1 MKRTIRAQIFL
12 VSVFAGLLLFSI
24 SVFTTF
30 ASAQQPV
37 SYTISGSVKHLATQV
52 SLNDII
58 ITVKDVS
65 GGQTAGVTTSDP
77 SGNYSLSL
85 LSPRTYTLLASKTG
99 YLDSSPPDLIELTDT
114 SPNKVVNLF
123 MESEVASL
131 SLSAGWN
138 FISFPQ
144 LPSSPASIETVLKDV
159 SPKVRIVWGY
169 DNVNKVWLKYSPNLS
184 LRTPNSLDKV
194 EYGKGYWIYM
204 DAPGTINLTSW
215 LPPSI
220 PTIQLYAGWNLIG
233 YNGPDNTDVLTA
245 LSGISG
251 KWSILWNWQNGQWY
265 GKHTAIVSLPS
276 PIQALSAFNRS
287 RAYWIRAKTDTPV
300 DPGQAKNG
308 EIIRYYEALTDT
320 LVSNNKVP
328 GLIAGVWAPDQNLT
342 WVKAK
347 GKASIAS
354 GDLMKDYYQFRIGS
368 ITKTFTYTVLLQL
381 ADKGLLN
388 LDDKLSTYF
397 PDFPNAGNVTIRMI
411 CNHTSGIYNYNK
423 SAIFTSQMITNPLKV
438 WDPQEF
444 LNIARDQ
451 PYYFS
456 PGTGYEYS
464 NTNTVMAGMIVEKIT
479 GNKIEYE
486 IKKRIIEKLGMNNTY
501 YPVNNLFPGQHS
513 NGYGWWGFG
522 DSKADVT
529 EAFDPSCAGAS
540 GAIVSD
546 IYDLKT
552 WIEAAVNGTLLSPA
566 MQSQRLTP
574 VNSTEI
580 VSYGLGLGSIN
591 TGSSGF
597 VWGHTG
603 VIYGYRSVAYY
614 WPAKN
619 VTIVI
624 SFNTVEDDPS
634 LLLFQMLDRL

>member
-24 SVFTTF
+24 LIFTPS
-30 ASAQQPV
+30 ASAQQSV
-37 SYTISGSVKHLATQV
+37 SYTVSGSVKHLATQV
-52 SLNDII
+52 PLNDII
-58 ITVKDVS
+58 ITAKDVS
-65 GGQTAGVTTSDP
+65 GGLTAGVTTSDA

-99 YLDSSPPDLIELTDT
+99 YFDSSPPDLIELTDT
-114 SPNKVVNLF
+114 SPNKVINLF
-123 MESEVASL
+123 MDPEVASL

-159 SPKVRIVWGY
+159 SPQVRIVWGY
-169 DNVNKVWLKYSPNLS
+169 DNVNKIWLKYSPNLS

-204 DAPGTINLTSW
+204 DAPGTASLIYWFPPTTTSIS
-215 LPPSI
+215 LS
-220 PTIQLYAGWNLIG
+220 TGWNLIG

-245 LSGISG
+245 LSGIPG
-251 KWSILWNWQNGQWY
+251 KWSIVWNWQNDQWY
-265 GKHTAIVSLPS
+265 GKHSVLSTLPS
-276 PIQALSAFNRS
+276 PIQPLTVFNQG
-287 RAYWIRAKTDTPV
+287 RAYWIRASTDTPV

-308 EIIRYYEALTDT
+308 EIISYYEALTDT

-328 GLIAGVWAPDQNLT
+328 GLIVGVWAPDQNLS

-347 GKASIAS
+347 GKANIAS

-381 ADKGLLN
+381 ADKELLS

-397 PDFPNAGNVTIRMI
+397 PDFPNAGNVTIKMI
-411 CNHTSGIYNYNK
+411 CNHTSGIYNYFN
-423 SAIFTSQMITNPLKV
+423 SSIFTNQMIANPLKV

-444 LNIARDQ
+444 LDIAKDQ

-486 IKKRIIEKLGMNNTY
+486 IRKRIIEKINLNNTY
-501 YPVNNLFPGQHS
+501 YPADNLYLGQHS
-513 NGYGWWGFG
+513 NGYGWIGFG

-529 EAFDPSCAGAS
+529 QAFDPSCAGAS
-540 GAIVSD
+540 GAIVSN

-552 WIEAAVNGTLLSPA
+552 WIEAAVKGTFLSSA

-574 VNSTEI
+574 VSSTEFS
-580 VSYGLGLGSIN
+580 SYGLGLGSMK
-591 TGSSGF
+591 TGNNGII
-597 VWGHTG
+597 WGHSGT
-603 VIYGYRSVAYY
+603 IYGYKSAAYY

-624 SFNTVEDDPS
+624 SFNTVEDDPA

>member
-1 MKRTIRAQIFL
+1 M
-12 VSVFAGLLLFSI
+12 SVCAGLLLFSI
-24 SVFTTF
+24 LICAPF
-30 ASAQQPV
+30 ASAQQSV
-37 SYTISGSVKHLATQV
+37 SYTISGSVKHLAAQV
-52 SLNDII
+52 PLNDII

-65 GGQTAGVTTSDP
+65 GGQTAGVTTSDA

-85 LSPRTYTLLASKTG
+85 ASPRTYTLLASKTG
-99 YLDSSPPDLIELTDT
+99 YFDSSPTHRIELSDT
-114 SPNKVVNLF
+114 SPNAIVNLSMITRF
-123 MESEVASL
+123 DSL
-131 SLSAGWN
+131 SLAAGWN

-159 SPKVRIVWGY
+159 SPQVRIVWGY
-169 DNVNKVWLKYSPNLS
+169 DNVNKVWLKYSHSTSASTLTS
-184 LRTPNSLDKV
+184 F
-194 EYGKGYWIYM
+194 EFGKGYWIYM
-204 DAPGTINLTSW
+204 DAPGTISLISWFPPTTTSIG
-215 LPPSI
+215 LS
-220 PTIQLYAGWNLIG
+220 TGWNLIG
-233 YNGPDNTDVLTA
+233 YNGPDNTNVLTA

-251 KWSILWNWQNGQWY
+251 KWSILWNWQNDQWY
-265 GKHTAIVSLPS
+265 GKHTAIASLPS

-287 RAYWIRAKTDTPV
+287 RAYWIRARTDTPV

-347 GKASIAS
+347 GKANVAS

-381 ADKGLLN
+381 ADKGLLS

-423 SAIFTSQMITNPLKV
+423 SSIFNNQMITNPLKV

-444 LNIARDQ
+444 LDIARDQ

-501 YPVNNLFPGQHS
+501 YPVNNLLPGQHS

-522 DSKADVT
+522 DSRADVT

-552 WIEAAVNGTLLSPA
+552 WIEAAVKGTLLSPA
-566 MQSQRLTP
+566 MQSQRLIP
-574 VNSTEI
+574 VSSTEM
-580 VSYGLGLGSIN
+580 VSYGLGLGSIK

-603 VIYGYRSVAYY
+603 VIYGYRGVAYY

-619 VTIVI
+619 ITIVI